1 MKFASCPEQ
10 EVPAPDQL
18 PALLRRNSSV
28 RSPLASRQW
37 RPRLT
42 GYQLNPCNL
51 IFVTTGLVPNATRLS
66 TKELANLFR
75 IPEISS

>member
-18 PALLRRNSSV
+18 PALPRHNTSV

-37 RPRLT
+37 DRDLPATSLIRATCSLSPLT
-42 GYQLNPCNL
+42 LCQWDDDLK
-51 IFVTTGLVPNATRLS
+51 A
-66 TKELANLFR
+66 KQ
-75 IPEISS
+75 